1 MKKIKLKRWM
11 TFNPA
16 VVVVAVAVVVLV
28 SLSAFFAREYFFKQ
42 VEQNIVQ
49 DTRNVSAELES
60 KILYAKSSV
69 KLLANSVS
77 AKMDG
82 PELKNPHA
90 TLMSKI
96 DGTPFSKVEF
106 TNENGVN
113 YSQDEDPY
121 DASDNESFQRG
132 MLGETGIWVNYN
144 PKISSEAQVNVYTP
158 LYYGD
163 SVVGVVSGILGGNTD
178 IASLM
183 NYYKIYGESIVG
195 LVCDKHMNIVASNI
209 VSDDYGKSFEMRAQD
224 FFPPEIY
231 EKFKRNAVLDEPT
244 PFRISSVYGTSVA
257 CIFRAGGID
266 GFVVLMVPYHVLGG
280 VTRALVIQAIIA
292 IFVVLLFFLIYMRSL
307 YQVNRRL
314 RDEMEGKHLNVINA
328 LTESYGSAF
337 VIDMNTG
344 YGESYAIDSTLLRH
358 MQDALDKN
366 SHYDQLMPLYVNQMV
381 IPEDRPQF
389 DKVLSLERLGHE
401 FLKHNRFEFIYRV
414 FRGNEYHY
422 IQAHFVKPSKDRNE
436 IVIGFKMVDESMN
449 AELEKRKEL
458 NDQRTALAKA
468 LERARKADKAKSNFM
483 FNLSHDIRT
492 PMNAVLGYEALAKKY
507 LLRLNLSDA
516 EISVLNHYFDGIQ
529 TAGSFLLDMIN
540 SVLNLAR
547 IESGY
552 EKIEEMPILTAEL
565 SGNLVSTFELAAQQK
580 SIMLQVSRNIR
591 PRYIYC
597 DKVKIQKI
605 LLNIVG
611 NAIKY
616 TRAQGLVRIS
626 LRDLP
631 HETPGMCYIEMVV
644 EDTGVGIS
652 EDFLPNVFNDFEREQ
667 TPLTRGIGG
676 TGLGLSI
683 VKKLVDLMH
692 GTINITSR
700 VGEGTRVVVV
710 TPHRI
715 VNESVS
721 KGPETLVSRRDQF
734 VGKRILLADDDP
746 VTCEIVSDMIKSVGA
761 EIICVGNGNECFR
774 KIDMSPAG
782 SFDAVLMDLKMPR
795 GDGFETTV
803 RIRKM
808 DDERK
813 ANIPI
818 VALSA
823 SAFDEEKQAALDVGM
838 NGHIAKPINFAEL
851 IEMLSRL
858 FV

>member
-11 TFNPA
+11 TLNPA
-16 VVVVAVAVVVLV
+16 VVVVAIAVVVLV
-28 SLSAFFAREYFFKQ
+28 FLYAFFAREYFFKQ

-49 DTRNVSAELES
+49 DTWNVSAELES
-60 KILYAKSSV
+60 KILHAKSSV
-69 KLLANSVS
+69 KLLSYSVS
-77 AKMDG
+77 SKMDG

-90 TLMSKI
+90 ILSSKLAEM
-96 DGTPFSKVEF
+96 PFSKVEF
-106 TNENGVN
+106 ISGNGVDF
-113 YSQDEDPY
+113 SQDEDPY
-121 DASDNESFQRG
+121 DASDNEPFQRG
-132 MLGETGIWVNYN
+132 MLGEMGIWVNYN
-144 PKISSEAQVNVYTP
+144 PKVSSEAQVNVYTP

-163 SVVGVVSGILGGNTD
+163 SIVGVVSGILGGNTD

-183 NYYKIYGESIVG
+183 NYYKIYEEPIVG

-209 VSDDYGKSFEMRAQD
+209 ISDDYGKSFEMRAQD

-231 EKFKRNAVLDEPT
+231 EKFRKNAVLDEPT

-257 CIFRAGGID
+257 CIYRVGGID

-280 VTRALVIQAIIA
+280 VTRALIIQSIIA
-292 IFVVLLFFLIYMRSL
+292 IFVVLLFFLFYMRSL
-307 YQVNRRL
+307 YLVNRRL
-314 RDEMEGKHLNVINA
+314 RDETEGKHLNVINA
-328 LTESYGSAF
+328 LTESYGTAF
-337 VIDMNTG
+337 IVDMNTG
-344 YGESYAIDSTLLRH
+344 LGECYSIDDTLLSYMH
-358 MQDALDKN
+358 DAFEKN
-366 SHYDQLMPLYVNQMV
+366 LHYDQLVPLYVNQMV
-381 IPEDRPQF
+381 IAEDRPQF
-389 DKVLSLERLGHE
+389 DKVLSLERLKHE
-401 FLKHNRFEFIYRV
+401 LLKHSRFEFIYRV

-436 IVIGFKMVDESMN
+436 IVVGFKMVDESMN
-449 AELEKRKEL
+449 AEIEKRKEL
-458 NDQRTALAKA
+458 NDQRMALAKA

-483 FNLSHDIRT
+483 FNMSHDIRT

-507 LLRLNLSDA
+507 LLTMNMSDTDVA
-516 EISVLNHYFDGIQ
+516 VLNHYFDGIQ

-552 EKIEEMPILTAEL
+552 ERIEESPVLTAEL

-580 SIMLQVSRNIR
+580 SIMLQVSRNIK

-597 DKVKIQKI
+597 DKVKIQKV

-616 TRAQGLVRIS
+616 TRSQGLVRIS

-652 EDFLPNVFNDFEREQ
+652 EEFLPNVFNAFEREQ

-710 TPHRI
+710 TPHRLAT
-715 VNESVS
+715 ESEPTVKDNPS
-721 KGPETLVSRRDQF
+721 SARDKF
-734 VGKRILLADDDP
+734 VGKRFLLADDDP

-761 EIICVGNGNECFR
+761 EIVCVGSGNECYR
-774 KIDMSPAG
+774 RIDMSPAG

-795 GDGFETTV
+795 GDGFETTA

-808 DDERK
+808 DDDRK
-813 ANIPI
+813 ANIII

-823 SAFDEEKQAALDVGM
+823 SAFDEEKQSALDIGM

-851 IEMLSRL
+851 IDTLSRL
-858 FV
+858 F

>member
-1 MKKIKLKRWM
+1 M
-11 TFNPA
+11 TLNPA
-16 VVVVAVAVVVLV
+16 VVVVAIAVVVLV
-28 SLSAFFAREYFFKQ
+28 FLYAFFAREYFFKQ

-49 DTRNVSAELES
+49 DTWNVSAELES
-60 KILYAKSSV
+60 KILHAKSSV
-69 KLLANSVS
+69 KLLSYSVS
-77 AKMDG
+77 NKMDG

-90 TLMSKI
+90 ILSSKLAE
-96 DGTPFSKVEF
+96 TPFSKVEF
-106 TNENGVN
+106 ISGNGVDF
-113 YSQDEDPY
+113 SQDEDPY
-121 DASDNESFQRG
+121 DASDNETFQRG

-144 PKISSEAQVNVYTP
+144 PKVSSEAQVNVYTP

-163 SVVGVVSGILGGNTD
+163 SIVGVVSGILGGNTD

-209 VSDDYGKSFEMRAQD
+209 ISDDYGKSFEMRAQD

-231 EKFKRNAVLDEPT
+231 EKFKKNAVLDEPT
-244 PFRISSVYGTSVA
+244 PFRISSIYGTSVA
-257 CIFRAGGID
+257 CIYRAGGID

-280 VTRALVIQAIIA
+280 VTRALIIQSIIA
-292 IFVVLLFFLIYMRSL
+292 IFVVLLFFLFYMRSL
-307 YQVNRRL
+307 YLVNRRL
-314 RDEMEGKHLNVINA
+314 RDETEGKHLNVINA
-328 LTESYGSAF
+328 LTESYGTAF
-337 VIDMNTG
+337 IVDMNTG
-344 YGESYAIDSTLLRH
+344 LGECYSIDDTLLSY
-358 MQDALDKN
+358 MQETFEKN
-366 SHYDQLMPLYVNQMV
+366 LHYDQLVPLYVNQMV
-381 IPEDRPQF
+381 IAEDRPQF
-389 DKVLSLERLGHE
+389 DKVLSLERLKHE
-401 FLKHNRFEFIYRV
+401 LLKHSRFEFIYRV
-414 FRGNEYHY
+414 FRGSEYHY

-436 IVIGFKMVDESMN
+436 VVVGFKIVDESMN
-449 AELEKRKEL
+449 AEIEKRKEL

-483 FNLSHDIRT
+483 FNMSHDIRT

-507 LLRLNLSDA
+507 LLTMNMSDTDTA
-516 EISVLNHYFDGIQ
+516 VLNHYFDGIQ

-552 EKIEEMPILTAEL
+552 ERIEETPVLTAEL

-580 SIMLQVSRNIR
+580 SIMLQVSRNIK

-597 DKVKIQKI
+597 DKVKIQKV

-616 TRAQGLVRIS
+616 TRSQGLVRIS

-652 EDFLPNVFNDFEREQ
+652 EEFLPNVFNAFEREQ

-710 TPHRI
+710 TPHRLAT
-715 VNESVS
+715 ESEPTVKDNS
-721 KGPETLVSRRDQF
+721 SSARDKF
-734 VGKRILLADDDP
+734 VGKRFLLADDDP

-761 EIICVGNGNECFR
+761 EIVCVGSGNECYR
-774 KIDMSPAG
+774 RIDMSPAG

-795 GDGFETTV
+795 GDGFETTA

-808 DDERK
+808 DDDRK
-813 ANIPI
+813 ANIII

-823 SAFDEEKQAALDVGM
+823 SAFDEEKQSALDVGM

-851 IEMLSRL
+851 IDTLSRL
-858 FV
+858 F